1 MGLKLEF
8 IKYRKFENI
17 TFEFNKNINIIAG
30 VNGTCKSSLLYVI
43 SNSFKKIDK
52 NFEYLKDK
60 QFITITNKITKEI
73 NPKLEKLV
81 KNSKYYNDPAKN
93 TKGILYN
100 IISNNKLG
108 FRKHNSK
115 KANIYQVVTGEV
127 PASNAVQS
135 TIFKNLFLIPG
146 SVDVSGLS
154 IELVNE
160 NNRELLLK
168 TVLESL
174 DADYDF
180 ILMDCCP
187 SLGLETMNALV
198 WADSIIIPLQCEYFA
213 MEGLNLLMRTIT
225 NIRKE
230 LNPNLRVLGIL
241 FTMYK
246 KRALLNE
253 QVVEDITQFF
263 GDMVFKTIIPRNVR
277 LAEAPSHGLPIN
289 YYDKSSKGSKAF
301 ADLALEVIDRA

>member
-1 MGLKLEF
+1 MYCLSMSAKKVIFYNQKGGVGKTTAAVNLGSALADLDYKVLLVDF
-8 IKYRKFENI
+8 DAQCNLTGAVSGDLRK
-17 TFEFNKNINIIAG
+17 
-30 VNGTCKSSLLYVI
+30 S
-43 SNSFKKIDK
+43 
-52 NFEYLKDK
+52 
-60 QFITITNKITKEI
+60 
-73 NPKLEKLV
+73 
-81 KNSKYYNDPAKN
+81 
-93 TKGILYN
+93 
-100 IISNNKLG
+100 
-108 FRKHNSK
+108 
-115 KANIYQVVTGEV
+115 NIYQVVVGEV
-127 PASNAVQS
+127 PASSAVQS
-135 TIFKNLFLIPG
+135 TIFKNLYLIPG
-146 SVDVSGLS
+146 SLDVASLS
-154 IELVNE
+154 LELVNE